1 MTENAKE
8 AARSDFVLEILIA
21 MVEWAETADDVDLDR
36 RTIGITLTV
45 GGLLVTGEL
54 ISAKTYMDEFLHG
67 TLRDK
72 MRFAIEANDS
82 LKQQIE
88 NAPVGEDGF
97 IHLRNAKFLLPTGQ
111 PPVPGVGNGVLWRGR
126 LDSVDGF
133 FVGLLG
139 VAGK

>member
-1 MTENAKE
+1 MEEKMKE
-8 AARSDFVLEILIA
+8 AGPSDFILEILIS

-54 ISAKTYMDEFLHG
+54 ISAKTYMDEFLRG

-72 MRFAIEANDS
+72 MRSAIEENDS

-88 NAPVGEDGF
+88 NAPEGEDF
-97 IHLRNAKFLLPTGQ
+97 IHLRNTKFLLPTGQ

-126 LDSVDGF
+126 RSSVDGF